1 MTQPDLPYTDQTQT
15 VAQLKHLVDAFQCSR
30 GWKSLQNPK
39 NLAISI
45 AIEAAE
51 LMEHFQWQ
59 SLEASEAALAD
70 AAKRREVA
78 FELADILIYCLGFAT
93 ATGVDISAAIY
104 DKLAIN
110 AGRWPAVADDGS
122 STG

>member
-1 MTQPDLPYTDQTQT
+1 MIQPVAAHSDKTQT
-15 VAQLKHLVDAFQCSR
+15 IAQLKQTVDAFQCSR
-30 GWKSLQNPK
+30 GWKLLQNPK

-59 SLEASEAALAD
+59 SLEASSAALD
-70 AAKRREVA
+70 DPAKHQEVA

-93 ATGVDISAAIY
+93 AADVDISAAIH

-110 AGRWPAVADDGS
+110 ARRWPAVADDD
-122 STG
+122 TAD